1 MAPTA
6 IKQRIFVTTAPPA
19 PFILTNQRPYW
30 IVSTGS
36 YLVTESG
43 DKILF

>member
-1 MAPTA
+1 MATPVL
-6 IKQRIFVTTAPPA
+6 KQRIFVTTAPPA
-19 PFILTNQRPYW
+19 PFVLTNQRPYW